1 MIEYRTGNVLDAPA
15 GSIIVH
21 GCNAAGVMGS
31 GVALAVKKRYP
42 EAFEV
47 YLREFYVKK
56 LTLGE
61 ITYYKTPDQTTIVN
75 GITQQTY
82 GTYPQRYVDYEAV
95 SNVFERIVRDA
106 SFIHPQSV
114 LNVVS
119 FDYDAPQPYVLAFPK
134 IGAGLGGGSWDVISA
149 IIDEAVP
156 DTWKKVCYEL

>member
-1 MIEYRTGNVLDAPA
+1 MIEYRKGNVLDAPA

-47 YLREFYVKK
+47 YLREFYVNK
-56 LTLGE
+56 LTLGG
-61 ITYYKTPDQTTIVN
+61 ITFYKTPDETTIIN
-75 GITQQTY
+75 GITQKTY

-95 SNVFERIVRDA
+95 SKVFEKIVDDVKYL
-106 SFIHPQSV
+106 HPQSV
-114 LNVVS
+114 INES
-119 FDYDAPQPYVLAFPK
+119 FDFDAPQPYVLAFPK

-156 DTWKKVCYEL
+156 DTWKKVCYTF